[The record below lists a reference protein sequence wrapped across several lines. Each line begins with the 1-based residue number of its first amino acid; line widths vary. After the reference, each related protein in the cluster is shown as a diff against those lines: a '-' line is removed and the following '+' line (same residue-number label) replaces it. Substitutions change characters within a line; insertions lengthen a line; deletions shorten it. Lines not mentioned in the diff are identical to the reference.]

1 MTTRDFIKRRI
12 QLKEQLI
19 VLVRREIE
27 ALEQELKDPEPEP
40 DPQNGSIAGR
50 RRLDEINP

>member
-1 MTTRDFIKRRI
+1 MMTTRDFIKRRI

-27 ALEQELKDPEPEP
+27 ALERELRDLEGEHDKTESPRENIFQEEL
-40 DPQNGSIAGR
+40 
-50 RRLDEINP
+50 